1 MRISA
6 QPSVPRAGMLAAV
19 RNRRGV
25 VAGVEPFDGE
35 AGRLHLVHLEYRDD
49 HAPAEERL
57 LWELEPSRHLL
68 EPNALPDPARGG
80 AMPAEDFDALLRAAR
95 WTALSPCLDF
105 GGDGGGEE
113 DPDGPPPRQPVASP
127 FHGGV
132 CIESY
137 QLVPLLKA
145 LRMPRVSL
153 LIADD
158 VGLGKTIE
166 AGLVLTELLLRRRI
180 RRVLVLTPASLRR
193 QWREELWD
201 KFSLRFEVVDR
212 QETERQRRRLGM
224 DANPWRSSSR
234 IVASF
239 HYLRQPDVLEHFL
252 SACRTPEGSPHLPW
266 DLLIVDECHH
276 LMPSPFGE
284 DSDLCRMLRL
294 VAPQFEHRLFL
305 SATPH
310 NGHTRSFTGL
320 LEMLDP
326 VRFTRTSEMS
336 PAMRGRVEDVVI
348 RRLKRDVD
356 AGSPAPRFCTRHP
369 PRALALDL
377 DPREATLSAAFDAFR
392 DAVRTLVSKGTKPRR
407 RAGTFAVEIF
417 GKRLLS
423 CPTAFAESWG
433 RARQGFSE
441 QDATVETVGAGA
453 VGVEA
458 AVAGAVEAKT
468 AGVGTAGAETAG
480 AGTAGAETA
489 RVEVAAADTGG
500 AGTAGTG
507 TDGAETARVE
517 AAADTVGV
525 ETAEARTTVT
535 ETASAEAD
543 LAAAERA
550 LRQETGDDREA
561 QQREAT
567 AASVVG
573 VWLKH
578 FVDDV
583 QEEIRGIERALD
595 ALGFTRDGPPIVGQ
609 TPAADARFDALV
621 DLIEHRLRAGGEF
634 RTDEHPREHAGSTG
648 AGGEG
653 AGGPDTGGQEIG
665 GPNAEGAGDADGFRT
680 DERLIVFTEYKT
692 TLDYLARRLRE
703 RYAGERILTLFGA
716 GASGGMD
723 ETGRENVKAA
733 FNDPTSP
740 VRILVA
746 TDAASEGLNL
756 HRTARYLLHYDC
768 PWNPSKLEQRN
779 GRLDRYGQARDV
791 AVHHFVSN
799 ADPDLRF
806 LDHVIRKADEIRED
820 LGSVNEVFDRA
831 AHRRLIRGEDAASVQ
846 AELDRGIEAARGS
859 VVLAADATTVVAPA
873 PAAEPSAA
881 TAPTIA
887 PEPPAGRPYRGE
899 TGIGGDS
906 GLVEAMAAELD
917 LDAGALCD
925 TLDTAMAIPSAGRPQ
940 LRQMAE
946 DPGFWRVLRPDLP
959 GWRDVIDEA
968 LRRSVPGGGRGPMPR
983 LAFGTEPFIERI
995 GRLRVFLPRGD
1006 AVLMHL
1012 AHPMMQRALG
1022 VLARRRYP
1030 GAGGEASRWTVRRGG
1045 VPEEA
1050 EAVIL
1055 LSVEELGVNALRET
1069 FHRWVR
1075 TLALPVRDGVLGKPL
1090 AHVPAR
1096 TLRGA
1101 LETRDPEDRERAGAI
1116 LEDTGPD
1123 LGEWLRG
1130 YGNALTERLR
1140 RRLEV
1145 DGEAAR
1151 KREDERYRQRRGEV
1165 SALIEQSTVA
1175 RLAREIALLAER
1187 GRQGRLFDENEGLAE
1202 IERSIEEKEEEIRRR
1217 RHHYEEIREQLQRE
1231 RTRVLERLLPARFA
1245 LAGEAQVFPVAVEV
1259 RLPERRP

>member
-57 LWELEPSRHLL
+57 LWELEPGRHLL

-95 WTALSPCLDF
+95 WTALSPSLDF
-105 GGDGGGEE
+105 GGGDGGGEE
-113 DPDGPPPRQPVASP
+113 GPDGPPHRQPVASP

-212 QETERQRRRLGM
+212 QETERLRRRLGM

-239 HYLRQPDVLEHFL
+239 HYLRQPDVLEQFL

-356 AGSPAPRFCTRHP
+356 AGSPAPRFCTRRP

-423 CPTAFAESWG
+423 CPTAFAESWS

-441 QDATVETVGAGA
+441 QDATVETVGAG
-453 VGVEA
+453 
-458 AVAGAVEAKT
+458 
-468 AGVGTAGAETAG
+468 
-480 AGTAGAETA
+480 
-489 RVEVAAADTGG
+489 
-500 AGTAGTG
+500 
-507 TDGAETARVE
+507 
-517 AAADTVGV
+517 
-525 ETAEARTTVT
+525 
-535 ETASAEAD
+535 TASAEAE

-573 VWLKH
+573 AWLKH
-578 FVDDV
+578 FVDDM
-583 QEEIRGIERALD
+583 QEEIRSIERALD
-595 ALGFTRDGPPIVGQ
+595 ALGFTRDGSPIVEQ
-609 TPAADARFDALV
+609 TPVADARFDALV

-634 RTDEHPREHAGSTG
+634 RTDERPREHAGSTG

-665 GPNAEGAGDADGFRT
+665 GPSVEGAGDADGFRT

-716 GASGGMD
+716 GGSGGMD

-733 FNDPTSP
+733 FNDPASP

-756 HRTARYLLHYDC
+756 HRTARCLLHYDC

-831 AHRRLIRGEDAASVQ
+831 AHRRLIRGEDAVFVQ

-859 VVLAADATTVVAPA
+859 IVLAADATTVMAPA
-873 PAAEPSAA
+873 AAAEPSAA
-881 TAPTIA
+881 SAPTIA

-940 LRQMAE
+940 LRRITEA
-946 DPGFWRVLRPDLP
+946 PGFWRVLRPDLP

-968 LRRSVPGGGRGPMPR
+968 LRRPVPGGGRGPMPR

-1050 EAVIL
+1050 DAVIL

-1116 LEDTGPD
+1116 LEDAGPD

-1140 RRLEV
+1140 RQLET

-1175 RLAREIALLAER
+1175 RLAREVALLAER
-1187 GRQGRLFDENEGLAE
+1187 RRQGRLFDESERLAE

>member
-1 MRISA
+1 MRVPA

-105 GGDGGGEE
+105 GGGDSGGEE
-113 DPDGPPPRQPVASP
+113 GPDGLPHRQPVASP

-212 QETERQRRRLGM
+212 QETERLRRRLGM

-239 HYLRQPDVLEHFL
+239 HYLRQPDVLEQFL

-356 AGSPAPRFCTRHP
+356 AGSSAPRFCTRHP

-377 DPREATLSAAFDAFR
+377 DPREAALSAAFDAFR

-423 CPTAFAESWG
+423 CPTAFAESWS

-441 QDATVETVGAGA
+441 QDTAVETVGAGTA
-453 VGVEA
+453 GVEA
-458 AVAGAVEAKT
+458 TVADTVGAKT
-468 AGVGTAGAETAG
+468 AEAGTIG

-489 RVEVAAADTGG
+489 RVEVAAADTVG
-500 AGTAGTG
+500 AGTAE
-507 TDGAETARVE
+507 AETARVE
-517 AAADTVGV
+517 AAAADTVGV
-525 ETAEARTTVT
+525 ETAEARTTVS
-535 ETASAEAD
+535 ETASAEAE

-573 VWLKH
+573 AWLKH

-583 QEEIRGIERALD
+583 REEIRGIERALD
-595 ALGFTRDGPPIVGQ
+595 ALGFTLDGPPIVDQ
-609 TPAADARFDALV
+609 TPVADARFDALV
-621 DLIEHRLRAGGEF
+621 DLIEHRLRAGDGF
-634 RTDEHPREHAGSTG
+634 RTDERPRERPGSTG

-665 GPNAEGAGDADGFRT
+665 GPSAEGADDADGFRT

-716 GASGGMD
+716 GGSGGMD

-733 FNDPTSP
+733 FNDPASP

-746 TDAASEGLNL
+746 TDTASEGLNL

-791 AVHHFVSN
+791 TVHHFVSN

-873 PAAEPSAA
+873 VSAEPSTA
-881 TAPTIA
+881 TAPTTA
-887 PEPPAGRPYRGE
+887 PESPAGRPYRE
-899 TGIGGDS
+899 EAGIGGDS

-917 LDAGALCD
+917 LDASALCD

-940 LRQMAE
+940 LRQIAE

-968 LRRSVPGGGRGPMPR
+968 LRRPVPGGGRGPMPR

-1030 GAGGEASRWTVRRGG
+1030 GVGGEASRWTVRRGG

-1050 EAVIL
+1050 DAVIL
-1055 LSVEELGVNALRET
+1055 LSVEELGVNVLRET

-1075 TLALPVRDGVLGKPL
+1075 TLVLPVRDGVLGKPL

-1116 LEDTGPD
+1116 LEDAGPD

-1175 RLAREIALLAER
+1175 RLAREVALLAER
-1187 GRQGRLFDENEGLAE
+1187 RRQGRLFDESEGLAE

-1217 RHHYEEIREQLQRE
+1217 RHHYEEIREQLQCE
-1231 RTRVLERLLPARFA
+1231 RARVLERLLPARFA